1 MKEVKQQI
9 WRSRFKDIK
18 MQNDKTVDVFF
29 TRVHEIICFIK
40 VCGEEIHN
48 ATMVRKILRTLLE
61 TYNTK
66 VSSIENKDLD
76 RLPLDDLHCIL
87 VAYEMRIAQMKKE
100 KKSKVEKELTFKAM
114 GKLKIKDQAGRV

>member
-1 MKEVKQQI
+1 
-9 WRSRFKDIK
+9 
-18 MQNDKTVDVFF
+18 
-29 TRVHEIICFIK
+29 
-40 VCGEEIHN
+40 
-48 ATMVRKILRTLLE
+48 MVRKILKTLLE

-87 VAYEMRIAQMKKE
+87 VAYEIRIAQMKKE

-114 GKLKIKDQAGRV
+114 RKLKIKDQEGRV

>member
-1 MKEVKQQI
+1 
-9 WRSRFKDIK
+9 

-40 VCGEEIHN
+40 FCGEEIHN

-66 VSSIENKDLD
+66 VSSIEDKDLD

-87 VAYEMRIAQMKKE
+87 VAYEMRIAQMKKR
-100 KKSKVEKELTFKAM
+100 KE
-114 GKLKIKDQAGRV
+114 V